1 LRTGSAE
8 TVVRVL
14 NTFPLPA
21 AARGRLEA
29 VSPRLEIEHRPLQ
42 DPERVPKIDDPE
54 LEVLLSS
61 HALDGRLPSLRWL
74 QIDSVGVEHLPRDDL
89 RRRGVVVTNASGV
102 YSAPIAE
109 YILCALL
116 YAAQNIPGRQ
126 AAQRGREWR
135 PDPVRGRMLRGQT
148 VVIVG
153 YGSIGRAVA
162 RLLNALGA
170 RVIAVRARP
179 EFVGRETFH
188 EDGAEDAEGAVPDR
202 ILGPQEL
209 VSAACLADYLVLAL
223 PGTRETRG
231 LVNAHVIE
239 SLPAHA
245 WVVNVGRGSAV
256 VESAL
261 AEALSG
267 ERLGGAI
274 LDVFAEEP
282 LPRGSPFWT
291 LPNVL
296 VTPHVAGFPRDDVL
310 VELLVENLRRY
321 VEQRP
326 LLNVVDLV
334 RGY

>member
-1 LRTGSAE
+1 M

-21 AARGRLEA
+21 AACARLEA
-29 VSPRLEIEHRPLQ
+29 VSPRLEIEHRPLE
-42 DPERVPKIDDPE
+42 DPRCVPTIDDPE

-61 HALDGRLPSLRWL
+61 QAADGRVPSLRWL
-74 QIDSVGVEHLPRDDL
+74 QIDSVGIEHLPRKEL

-109 YILCALL
+109 YVLGALL
-116 YAAQNIPGRQ
+116 YAAQNVPGRLG
-126 AAQRGREWR
+126 AQRAHEWR
-135 PDPVRGRMLRGQT
+135 ADSVRGRMLRGGT

-162 RLLNALGA
+162 RLVHTLGA

-179 EFVGRETFH
+179 ELAAREAFR
-188 EDGAEDAEGAVPDR
+188 EQGAQDADDAIPDR
-202 ILGPQEL
+202 VLGPQEL
-209 VSAACLADYLVLAL
+209 GRAVHLADYLVLAL
-223 PGTRETRG
+223 PGTPETRA
-231 LVNAHVIE
+231 LVDADVIG

-256 VESAL
+256 DEGAL
-261 AEALSG
+261 AEALCA
-267 ERLGGAI
+267 ERLGGAV
-274 LDVFAEEP
+274 LDVFADEP
-282 LPRGSPFWT
+282 LPHDSPFWS

-296 VTPHVAGFPRDDVL
+296 VTPHVAGLSRDDVL
-310 VELLVENLRRY
+310 VELLIENLRRY
-321 VEQRP
+321 IEQRP